1 MQSKTNT
8 ALQTD
13 SKFFKYIASTEHY
26 CVVVLVVD
34 RGEAELKASSE
45 VNMDEQ
51 GALEQVGRAGH
62 NQASVGYSSPMCVLY
77 TRLILVHSRMVLL
90 L

>member
-1 MQSKTNT
+1 M
-8 ALQTD
+8 
-13 SKFFKYIASTEHY
+13 
-26 CVVVLVVD
+26 VD